1 MTNNTQDSAGDGGD
15 DMDATSRANN
25 VSRRKL
31 RRSSLWNSLSQFSK
45 KSTRG
50 TRSSKNAPNAN
61 ATGMENG
68 HGNGF
73 SDSTTTTANNNNNE
87 YWFSRW
93 ITMVLQKTVL
103 KQEYYLRRQLF
114 LSFGTT
120 AFLAISFFI
129 FIGVLAA
136 VLSGQSVMNEARNV
150 QEELARYTLGTT
162 ARYAAE
168 TVTKKFSNFETA
180 SDMLREATRDRI
192 VGYKTAE
199 FMSANETDQQ
209 VPFVDYDTGRRIYP
223 LDTPELLQLEWKSE
237 TNIFSEE
244 DAAIHLHGR
253 ENWYAKDVQVNTAYA
268 AYFMQGGCNPE
279 KADQPDDLA
288 YYPNCNDENNDIST
302 GGKIA
307 PSPYNNF
314 IATKAQDIVF
324 LLKALFESHTQVKQI
339 GVYFANGG
347 AGSYMKF
354 PSHMRDARGAHT
366 SAGCE
371 WMESTMNSLTGNSL
385 MSSDEMERCRIKP
398 GAEPNAR
405 FYANGTAFPSNV
417 FPAREYNP
425 MQRPWCIRQAKATP
439 GAAVAT
445 GPYLD
450 SASVEQNL
458 WIITIGH
465 GIFDRISNEFIGCT
479 LLDVSIEDVRKDL
492 NRFQLG
498 YSSSVAL
505 VRWDKESP
513 GTVVACGNCDK
524 FDLTSPIVYRITD
537 LQADVGIDEVLLDEM
552 TTLVNFDD
560 VWDPEEVSALYRE
573 TLYEKN
579 GQLMMMY
586 PVPFLPTE
594 YDPDYHPSFMV
605 FMSISHDEIYGESD
619 GMIDTVQ
626 ADIYLVVRDICL
638 IGLSGLLLIFA
649 FLAWISRSLTKP
661 LLWMQATT
669 ARVISNAGSDDLG
682 AGTGAGT
689 AAGRSRCAPRTEVEV
704 LLSEFEMMM
713 DNFSGKGAAEVAGSN
728 VSEVKNNFQW
738 REAYQA
744 LYEFNFRGNSIDLS
758 DKEDEA
764 ADRLISI
771 PDFTSV
777 NTERT
782 FLSALTESSIVQALR
797 QPYDDFTAS
806 VSSLANASFTVGL
819 EKLPNWAQ
827 SMILQ
832 SEDDNEMPDYIVSP
846 PKVYMGANIR
856 SSKSGVDDEKRQ
868 VEVSSSSRV
877 FLWVTCIIGI
887 PILLTAT
894 AIVSMGEAWI
904 RGNLNTW
911 LNDVKEASFLLEQDA
926 IVAATLARA
935 DFGSSVVSRFM
946 RDLNVWTR
954 TVGWLLFGGLQRSE
968 GFTLVRSASEE
979 CKSYVNAPLECP
991 VKTDIPCDCAW
1002 NDNFAAAGQCT
1013 NSTSEGRFI
1022 QMSVF
1027 EGQNSDIDPL
1037 TGNRDTVS
1045 QETGTTPL
1053 STSWWEDPNEM
1064 PGASI
1069 GSLASGYGTTYDR
1082 MRALSA
1088 LSAIQ
1093 FPIYNYYPGSEENV
1107 ILGSWVGLQAD
1118 GSVRTLCL
1126 EIIAAVFFLF
1136 AIFHTLTSPTVRT
1149 PLYLDIW
1156 IQWM

>member
-1 MTNNTQDSAGDGGD
+1 MQRQDSAGGDGD

-25 VSRRKL
+25 VSHRKL
-31 RRSSLWNSLSQFSK
+31 RDSSIWNSLSQFGSAH
-45 KSTRG
+45 SRRS
-50 TRSSKNAPNAN
+50 TRSSKNGASAN
-61 ATGMENG
+61 AVGMENG

-73 SDSTTTTANNNNNE
+73 NDSASTANTTTNNSSNE

-93 ITMVLQKTVL
+93 ITMALQKTVL
-103 KQEYYLRRQLF
+103 KQDYYLRRQLF

-136 VLSGQSVMNEARNV
+136 VLSGKSVMNEASNV

-168 TVTKKFSNFETA
+168 TITKKFSNFETA
-180 SDMLREATRDRI
+180 SDMVREATRDRI

-199 FMSANETDQQ
+199 FMSTNETDQQ

-223 LDTPELLQLEWKSE
+223 LNTPDLLKLDWKSE

-253 ENWYAKDVQVNTAYA
+253 ENWYAKDVQVSTAYA
-268 AYFMQGGCNPE
+268 TYFIQGCCNPE
-279 KADQPDDLA
+279 MADQPDDLA
-288 YYPNCNDENNDIST
+288 YYPNCNDDNNDMST
-302 GGKIA
+302 GGKVA

-354 PSHMRDARGAHT
+354 PSHMRDARGVHS

-371 WMESTMNSLTGNSL
+371 WMESTMNPLTGNI
-385 MSSDEMERCRIKP
+385 MMTKDEVERCQIKQ
-398 GAEPNAR
+398 GAAPEAR

-425 MQRPWCIRQAKATP
+425 MQRPWCVRQAKATP
-439 GAAVAT
+439 GAAVTT

-450 SASVEQNL
+450 SASVDQNL
-458 WIITIGH
+458 WIMTFGH
-465 GIFDRISNEFIGCT
+465 GVFDRISNEFIGCT

-505 VRWDKESP
+505 VRWDKGNP
-513 GTVVACGNCDK
+513 GTVVACGNCDE

-537 LQADVGIDEVLLDEM
+537 LQSDVGIDDGLLGEM
-552 TTLVNFDD
+552 INLVNFDG

-579 GQLMMMY
+579 GQLIMMH
-586 PVPFLPTE
+586 PVPMLPTK
-594 YDPDYHPSFMV
+594 YDPDYYPSFMV

-619 GMIDTVQ
+619 DMIDTVQ

-638 IGLSGLLLIFA
+638 IGLSGLVLIFI

-689 AAGRSRCAPRTEVEV
+689 AAGHSRCAPRTEVEV

-744 LYEFNFRGNSIDLS
+744 LYEFNFRSNCIDLS
-758 DKEDEA
+758 DTEDEA
-764 ADRLISI
+764 AGRLNAI

-782 FLSALTESSIVQALR
+782 FLSALTESSVVKALR

-806 VSSLANASFTVGL
+806 VSSLADASYTIGL

-827 SMILQ
+827 TMIIK
-832 SEDDNEMPDYIVSP
+832 SEDDNEIPDYIVSP
-846 PKVYMGANIR
+846 PKVFLGSNIR
-856 SSKSGVDDEKRQ
+856 SSNSAVDDEKRQ

-887 PILLTAT
+887 PILLTAS
-894 AIVSMGEAWI
+894 AVVSMGESWI
-904 RGNLNTW
+904 RGNLDKW
-911 LNDVKEASFLLEQDA
+911 LNDVKEASILLEQDA

-968 GFTLVRSASEE
+968 GFTNVRSASEE

-1013 NSTSEGRFI
+1013 NSTSEGRFTQI
-1022 QMSVF
+1022 SAF

-1045 QETGTTPL
+1045 EETGTTP
-1053 STSWWEDPNEM
+1053 SRTSWWEDPNTM
-1064 PGASI
+1064 PGASKR
-1069 GSLASGYGTTYDR
+1069 SLASGYGTTYDR
-1082 MRALSA
+1082 VRTLSA

-1093 FPIYNYYPGSEENV
+1093 FPIYNYFPGSEENV

-1118 GSVRTLCL
+1118 GSVRTFYGL
-1126 EIIAAVFFLF
+1126 A
-1136 AIFHTLTSPTVRT
+1136 
-1149 PLYLDIW
+1149 
-1156 IQWM
+1156 